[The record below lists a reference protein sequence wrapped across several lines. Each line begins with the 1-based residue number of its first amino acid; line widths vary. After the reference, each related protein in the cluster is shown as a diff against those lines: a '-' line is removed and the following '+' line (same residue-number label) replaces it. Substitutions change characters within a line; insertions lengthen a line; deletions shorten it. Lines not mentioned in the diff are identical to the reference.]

1 MLARHSLVWLHP
13 QGWQEA
19 EAAASAAAA
28 ASTAADCSDAF
39 RQWRQADWPLIA
51 RRPDADAGS
60 DDCCL
65 GLAMPPD
72 PATGFKRRIGLRVQ
86 RSGVRRIAAPLPV
99 ASTVDR
105 APQLWRTPL
114 SRLSEQAEE
123 AGMAL
128 HVFGSLALQTLTG
141 RSYLTPASDID
152 LLFIP
157 ASARQLEEGM
167 AMLGAAAEQ
176 LPLDGEVVFPGGQ
189 AVAWKEWRNAAG
201 AARGMRVLAKD
212 MHGVR
217 LASTAELL
225 GSLEAGQ

>member
-13 QGWQEA
+13 EGWQQA
-19 EAAASAAAA
+19 EAA

-51 RRPDADAGS
+51 RRPDADAGGN
-60 DDCCL
+60 DCCL
-65 GLAMPPD
+65 GLALPPD
-72 PATGFKRRIGLRVQ
+72 PLTGVKRRIGLRVQ
-86 RSGVRRIAAPLPV
+86 RSGVRRVAAPLPI
-99 ASTVDR
+99 ASTVGG
-105 APQLWRTPL
+105 APQPWRAAL
-114 SRLSEQAEE
+114 SRLSERAEA

-141 RSYLTPASDID
+141 RSYLTPSSDID

-157 ASARQLEEGM
+157 ASAKQLEEGM
-167 AMLGAAAEQ
+167 AMLGAAAGQ
-176 LPLDGEVVFPGGQ
+176 LPLDGEVIFPGGQ

-201 AARGMRVLAKD
+201 AAQRMRVLAKD

-225 GSLEAGQ
+225 AGLEAGR